1 MKVDKKLEKKINS
14 LSFCTKTLKRNPKKI
29 KTKNVNVTDDS
40 IQESNILKNIIDKET
55 VTDKE
60 TAEKSTKDTKG
71 IKKKIRNAYKYFK

>member
-14 LSFCTKTLKRNPKKI
+14 LSFCTKTLKRNPKKN
-29 KTKNVNVTDDS
+29 KTKNVNVIDS

-55 VTDKE
+55 VSDKE